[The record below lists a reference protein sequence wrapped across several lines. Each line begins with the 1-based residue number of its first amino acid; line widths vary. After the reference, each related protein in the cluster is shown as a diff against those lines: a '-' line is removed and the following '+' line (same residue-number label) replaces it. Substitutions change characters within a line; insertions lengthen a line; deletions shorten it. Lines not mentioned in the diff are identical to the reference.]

1 MEEKIYIVTN
11 PENGWDCIN
20 GAFKKIEGVKEYI
33 NSYTHLQVPEE
44 LKTLPQ
50 ISHFL
55 NNNESDLVIHL
66 IKLQ

>member
-50 ISHFL
+50 ISHF
-55 NNNESDLVIHL
+55 
-66 IKLQ
+66 